1 MNKYTV
7 YEEEKAKLALLNLD
21 HKQYEQA
28 LKELVNRLKI

>member
-21 HKQYEQA
+21 HEQYEKA
-28 LKELVNRLKI
+28 LRELANKLKI